1 MRQYKDKTISQSDM
15 DKITKYEEDFAKI
28 QAATEIKDFEKLIS
42 IFVKNE
48 EENFNMFKYVNEL
61 SNEIED
67 LDKQLL
73 DLKEEKDRF
82 DGQDN

>member
-1 MRQYKDKTISQSDM
+1 
-15 DKITKYEEDFAKI
+15 
-28 QAATEIKDFEKLIS
+28 
-42 IFVKNE
+42 
-48 EENFNMFKYVNEL
+48 MFKYVNEL

-73 DLKEEKDRF
+73 DLKEERDRF